1 MEKKSKEKEG
11 EAEKT
16 RQEEEEERKENREK
30 EDGERATVKGLP
42 HEQVRQ
48 PGKDFSSEALENIPK
63 SQVKWSVFD
72 LDTNIVSLSL
82 LSSCLFG
89 NQNMQAKR

>member
-1 MEKKSKEKEG
+1 MVRTMEKKSKEKEG

-63 SQVKWSVFD
+63 SQVK
-72 LDTNIVSLSL
+72 
-82 LSSCLFG
+82 
-89 NQNMQAKR
+89 